1 MELLLTWNV
10 SIMVTMVTRQGQPI
24 TEISYTALQQAV
36 IVAVIGFGIG
46 RLVYR
51 LSRKMHFGYTI
62 RIYLQ

>member
-1 MELLLTWNV
+1 
-10 SIMVTMVTRQGQPI
+10 MVTMVTRQGQPI